1 MIDDNGEELSWEEYK
16 KHREQIIRQTQDIL
30 YNEFGEN
37 IPYSI
42 ADIITNINYMPY
54 INLVTL
60 NIIKFSDNI
69 IQSQKMHALPDF
81 CNLNENI
88 QKKLEEILPLPD
100 QMYNE
105 FKDSLKIFTDKI
117 VDNEEISNNFF
128 RFIGEY
134 ISMLNYLRDSLASSM
149 GLYDDIFNDLEE

>member
-88 QKKLEEILPLPD
+88 QKKLEEILLEFRQLFLNFLKLPI
-100 QMYNE
+100 
-105 FKDSLKIFTDKI
+105 K
-117 VDNEEISNNFF
+117 
-128 RFIGEY
+128 
-134 ISMLNYLRDSLASSM
+134 
-149 GLYDDIFNDLEE
+149 